1 MATAAYAVH
10 TSLLRGKMATQQPC
24 LYTQV
29 AKNILI
35 AHGNCTDQHRL
46 IHAQDL
52 LLVQR
57 TNVPVAAQNIPIN
70 GDNAAE
76 EEVED
81 TEDTDKNEY
90 DSSDEEYIEIV
101 TQEWEVLM
109 D

>member
-1 MATAAYAVH
+1 M
-10 TSLLRGKMATQQPC
+10 
-24 LYTQV
+24 
-29 AKNILI
+29 
-35 AHGNCTDQHRL
+35 
-46 IHAQDL
+46 QDL

-90 DSSDEEYIEIV
+90 DSSDKESTQNIMNIEIV

-109 D
+109 DLTE

>member
-1 MATAAYAVH
+1 M
-10 TSLLRGKMATQQPC
+10 
-24 LYTQV
+24 
-29 AKNILI
+29 
-35 AHGNCTDQHRL
+35 
-46 IHAQDL
+46 QDL

-90 DSSDEEYIEIV
+90 DSSDEESTQNIIIV

-109 D
+109 DLTE